1 MGLLEP
7 NVASTVAGLVPSND
21 SYPELVKLL
30 VERYGSKSK
39 ITMAYMRALY
49 GLPKP
54 ENTHRSLRSFYDS
67 LESYV
72 RGLESLGKASDS
84 YGDLLVCILLDKLPG
99 ELRKNLARQFRGV
112 HFNHL
117 DCRIRLRPFSTVQL
131 EPTASIVVVS
141 I

>member
-1 MGLLEP
+1 M
-7 NVASTVAGLVPSND
+7 VSTVAGLVPSND

-30 VERYGSKSK
+30 VDRYGSKSK

-54 ENTHRSLRSFYDS
+54 ENFHRSLRSFYDS
-67 LESYV
+67 LGSYV

-99 ELRKNLARQFRGV
+99 DLRKNLARQHDQDEWTLKDLREA
-112 HFNHL
+112 L
-117 DCRIRLRPFSTVQL
+117 RTEIRVLEAGQESSDFSSRFQ
-131 EPTASIVVVS
+131 PSK
-141 I
+141 